1 MTHIT
6 YILYK
11 VYMIL
16 EHWSSRESFNIEQVT
31 MEDPCENFNNRPPI
45 AAQETNQV
53 PYKIFSFHNLLVT
66 LKLDYW
72 NFVVWKHQILNFFKK
87 PWIR

>member
-1 MTHIT
+1 
-6 YILYK
+6 
-11 VYMIL
+11 
-16 EHWSSRESFNIEQVT
+16 

-72 NFVVWKHQILNFFKK
+72 NFVVWKHQILNFLKSLELDNYILQEPLMMLPLNGEPNPKYKFWKK
-87 PWIR
+87 